1 MRQLKQEL
9 RNGCSPKY
17 HNDHEGS
24 NRNFGRDRS
33 IVPKIPK
40 VHHKQQSYGLERN
53 LLQGRHVTMT
63 VATGIL
69 LTTHCLVLTIIC
81 AKQ

>member
-1 MRQLKQEL
+1 MTMKVATGILAATDQLYQT
-9 RNGCSPKY
+9 
-17 HNDHEGS
+17 
-24 NRNFGRDRS
+24 
-33 IVPKIPK
+33 IPK
-40 VHHKQQSYGLERN
+40 FHHKQQSYGLERN

-69 LTTHCLVLTIIC
+69 LKTHCLVLTIIC